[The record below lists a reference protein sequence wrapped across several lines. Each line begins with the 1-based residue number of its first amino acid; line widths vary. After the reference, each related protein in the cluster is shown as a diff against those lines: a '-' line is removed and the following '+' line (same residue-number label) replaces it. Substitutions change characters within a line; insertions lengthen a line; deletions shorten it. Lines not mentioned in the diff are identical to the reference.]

1 MRRQVDRLQFLG
13 SFQGQL
19 PDTGLPEVAFAG
31 RSNVGKSSLLNR
43 MLNRKSAAR
52 VSNTPGRTQSINL
65 FQVGE
70 ACVFADLPGYGFA
83 KVPPQVMEAWKAWIE
98 AYLAEREPLRLVVML
113 VDARRDPQALDL
125 QLTDA
130 LDQLQRRSV
139 VVATKVDKLGKQ
151 EKARQLAAIRRAYRL
166 DAAGPIAFS
175 AVTGEGRDALWDA
188 VEAACGW
195 QGDAA

>member
-1 MRRQVDRLQFLG
+1 MRKQVDRLEFLG
-13 SFQGQL
+13 SFQGRL

-52 VSNTPGRTQSINL
+52 VSNTPGRTQAINL
-65 FQVGE
+65 FRVGD

-83 KVPPQVMEAWKAWIE
+83 KVPPEVMEAWKTWIE
-98 AYLAEREPLRLVVML
+98 AYLAEREPLSLVVVL
-113 VDARRDPQALDL
+113 VDARRDPQSLDL
-125 QLTDA
+125 QLMDA
-130 LDQLQRRSV
+130 LHQLEVPTV

-151 EKARQLAAIRRAYRL
+151 ERRRQLDAIRRAFRCQP
-166 DAAGPIAFS
+166 GQPVAFS

-195 QGDAA
+195 QADAT